1 MEHGRWRWVRIHIES
16 VLVQYSG
23 VPVVFPHKSAI
34 RSDPPTKGMTRG
46 HMRLS
51 VPNIPPSV
59 LAKSALRNVPR
70 VLPAE
75 AVQRIA
81 SFLSSGMAA
90 ILTGAGV
97 SVDSGVKA
105 YRGKDGRY
113 MNPDYKYASLRC
125 SSNLRDLPF
134 MLSQTDF
141 RAHCLQL
148 SVPCLVNSVRLC
160 STRSS

>member
-1 MEHGRWRWVRIHIES
+1 MMRKARWRWVRIH
-16 VLVQYSG
+16 LVQRCASR
-23 VPVVFPHKSAI
+23 PS
-34 RSDPPTKGMTRG
+34 PTRTDSPIERLTHSPTG

-75 AVQRIA
+75 AVQRIV